1 MAAIANHV
9 CSAPNSR
16 HQHYSREISYIGS
29 DTRRKPRQQNP
40 NTKEAPTPINGFATH
55 RHRHRAPS
63 IFHVVPD
70 TAFSCRRNAIGSFRT
85 RCILIHRRANGGR
98 QRADPFGLPSSHD
111 PTPRPSRT
119 AMSVNLAAWHPST
132 VSFCASDLL
141 SWHALTSTVLDAG
154 NTREPIH

>member
-1 MAAIANHV
+1 MPSVAYRRWNIIRSSILPSALGRWPN
-9 CSAPNSR
+9 SAPPSGWR
-16 HQHYSREISYIGS
+16 LRPE
-29 DTRRKPRQQNP
+29 
-40 NTKEAPTPINGFATH
+40 PTPTTGRELAYGFATH